1 MWHIV
6 FTKRARKDLIAL
18 ERQVSKRIFSK
29 LEKAAENPKKQF
41 SELVGSDY
49 SKLRIGDYRVIV
61 FLKFEE
67 KLIEVRRIGHRR
79 NIYKKL

>member
-1 MWHIV
+1 MLV
-6 FTKRARKDLIAL
+6 L
-18 ERQVSKRIFSK
+18 EKQTSKRIFSK
-29 LEKAAENPKKQF
+29 LEKTVENPKKQF

-49 SKLRIGDYRVIV
+49 RKLRIGDYRIIV